1 MSENKNEKKLTM
13 AGRLNRRQ
21 RIDTGEPKQ
30 WWQTS
35 RRKFIVGSA
44 VAAGAVLTGGGLW
57 LATRDDT
64 TDVDKDSLDL
74 QRAQGWNIGSE
85 EKPLNLT
92 GAQTLDSRGSDGWHA
107 YLDQSAMLTAYQP
120 KSQTWLPFFVPTLI
134 QSLQYDSLR
143 AQIAPIFSPDMRE
156 SYERGRTIGRDFLAN
171 AENAGEIAVIADLPG
186 RESIAFGAG
195 LADAAHLIPTF
206 DNFPHPLGVTPSH
219 ETLAAMLYYA
229 GEIEAKQTALAA
241 NAAPVF
247 LLDSRRLESYRDAD
261 TQFDNRY
268 LAKLPSAQKFQEMGV
283 KSIVYVV
290 SDRTRTE
297 ELDDLNEDFVAY
309 KNNNLNV
316 AMLPLSD
323 FTPVAGNASGEWSDG
338 RTPAEGERQYYYGGS
353 PAFHPFFFFAYPFY
367 RPYPAYANRYSNFSG
382 GRAPSLA
389 PPISPPKYLPA
400 ARPTMFSGTRIGG
413 RSGAGSSGVA
423 AGVGRSKPSGF
434 GRTTVRVAASGS
446 VIGTRAG
453 RSGYYSPGR
462 SGSFG
467 RSGGGSVG
475 G

>member
-1 MSENKNEKKLTM
+1 MSKNRSEKKLTS
-13 AGRLNRRQ
+13 AGRINRRQ
-21 RIDTGEPKQ
+21 RIDAGEPQ
-30 WWQTS
+30 PWWQTS
-35 RRKFIVGSA
+35 RRTFIVGSA
-44 VAAGAVLTGGGLW
+44 VAAGAALTGGIW

-74 QRAQGWNIGSE
+74 QRAQGWNVGSE
-85 EKPLNLT
+85 EKRLT
-92 GAQTLDSRGSDGWHA
+92 LSGVQTVDSRQSDSWKT

-134 QSLQYDSLR
+134 QSLQYESLR
-143 AQIAPIFSPDMRE
+143 GQIAPIFLPDMKE
-156 SYERGRTIGRDFLAN
+156 AYERGRTIGQDFLTN
-171 AENAGEIAVIADLPG
+171 AQNAGEIAIVVDLPG
-186 RESIAFGAG
+186 RDSIALGAG
-195 LADAAHLIPTF
+195 LADAAQLIPTF

-229 GEIEAKQTALAA
+229 GEIEAKQVALAT

-247 LLDSRRLESYRDAD
+247 LLDSKRLESYADAD

-268 LAKLPSAQKFQEMGV
+268 LAKLPSAQKFQEMGI

-290 SDRTRTE
+290 PDRTRTE
-297 ELDDLNEDFVAY
+297 ELDDLNEDFVEY
-309 KNNNLNV
+309 RNKNLNV
-316 AMLPLSD
+316 AMLPMSD
-323 FTPVAGNASGEWSDG
+323 FTPVDENVTREWSDG
-338 RTPAEGERQYYYGGS
+338 SKHTEQERHYYYGGS

-367 RPYPAYANRYSNFSG
+367 RPYPSYTSRYSGFAG
-382 GRAPSLA
+382 GRAPSV
-389 PPISPPKYLPA
+389 PPSLSPPKYLPA

-413 RSGAGSSGVA
+413 RSV

-434 GRTTVRVAASGS
+434 GRTTVRVAPSGS
-446 VIGTRAG
+446 VVGTRAG

-467 RSGGGSVG
+467 RGGGSG